1 LLFIFSVQSYLGLEI
16 HEGQV
21 LIFVYIILV
30 RSFFIK
36 GFSNGD
42 KDEGDL
48 QRAEDNLPDVW

>member
-1 LLFIFSVQSYLGLEI
+1 
-16 HEGQV
+16 
-21 LIFVYIILV
+21 VYIILV
-30 RSFFIK
+30 RSYFIK